1 MDGRITGNRAPIVLG
16 LAVVVVASASVYV
29 VAQRGA
35 TESTAVVND
44 VVNAT
49 IVSASGGRS
58 TARIGSALP
67 VGARIITGSAPGA
80 TARLMVGER
89 VIWLGAGTTVTRETQ
104 RGFILDR
111 GSIIGGGT
119 GGSPLVIRSDEALI
133 SPSVIGAWRVDRGFT
148 TRVASYR
155 GVVHI
160 NTDSGGVL
168 DVSPLHQ
175 ASAAGT
181 ALPPTAGP
189 LQLTPGDARERA
201 VVPGIV
207 SLDGYLSRVAAGL
220 DGGNPRGHRVAAAVA
235 TTFGLGQSMAAE
247 PVSERVVPAVIA
259 EAVSGTNRSGYTAA
273 RALRA
278 DGGSWGVVAV
288 LAGANE
294 ISPLQQAIAS
304 LLDLT
309 ETPSPQALT
318 AQTPSSG
325 GRSPTQ
331 AAPSGFPG
339 QAPTPAST
347 SPAPQPTHSP
357 SPGQGE
363 VMPQPTATPL
373 LDLGGLIDLLNSLIS
388 PSPKPAR

>member
-1 MDGRITGNRAPIVLG
+1 MDGRITGKRAPIVLG
-16 LAVVVVASASVYV
+16 LAVAVVGSASVYA
-29 VAQRGA
+29 VAQRGTA
-35 TESTAVVND
+35 ESTAVVND

-58 TARIGSALP
+58 TARMGSSLP

-80 TARLMVGER
+80 TARLLVGER
-89 VIWLGAGTTVTRETQ
+89 VLWLGAGTTVTRETQ

-133 SPSVIGAWRVDRGFT
+133 SPSFISAWRIDRGFT

-155 GVVHI
+155 GDVHI

-168 DVSPLHQ
+168 DVAALHQ

-189 LQLTPGDARERA
+189 LQLTPGDARERV

-220 DGGNPRGHRVAAAVA
+220 DGGNPRGHKVAAVVA
-235 TTFGLGQSMAAE
+235 HAFGLAQSTAAE

-259 EAVSGTNRSGYTAA
+259 EAVSGTKRSGYTTA

-288 LAGANE
+288 LAGASE
-294 ISPLQQAIAS
+294 ISPLQQAVAS

-309 ETPSPQALT
+309 ETPSPPGLT
-318 AQTPSSG
+318 AQTPSSE
-325 GRSPTQ
+325 GRSTTQ
-331 AAPSGFPG
+331 AAPSGSPE

-347 SPAPQPTHSP
+347 APAPKPTHGP
-357 SPGQGE
+357 TPGPGE
-363 VMPQPTATPL
+363 VMPQPTATPV
-373 LDLGGLIDLLNSLIS
+373 LDLGGLIDLLNSLLS
-388 PSPKPAR
+388 PSPKAAH